1 MKIFI
6 CIIPS
11 FTPLSF
17 RACRGISLSP
27 LGPRPSKIIFR
38 APRPKNQFSSAIAMP
53 PHLSFRACRGISLAP
68 LGHRPKEFG
77 FSQGFAKN
85 QIPSAIA
92 MPPLKTRTNIVAG
105 GHYLFHLQRESR
117 TQSVWRCRWCHFLPT
132 CNSLPF
138 HLQRIQHAPK
148 TKTMRKRSWPRAE
161 GCTRL
166 PPTINVKVTK
176 VTRTASTFA
185 TPPPMYVQ
193 KNGLAARFWC
203 TYIV

>member
-1 MKIFI
+1 MRDDLKRDMAQIPLLFVCLLEFRWAI
-6 CIIPS
+6 ATPCALVIPS
-11 FTPLSF
+11 FTPF
-17 RACRGISLSP
+17 VIPSLSRN
-27 LGPRPSKIIFR
+27 LLVSAGP
-38 APRPKNQFSSAIAMP
+38 SAK
-53 PHLSFRACRGISLAP
+53 GIY
-68 LGHRPKEFG
+68 

-132 CNSLPF
+132 CNVLPF
-138 HLQRIQHAPK
+138 HLQRIQHAAK

-176 VTRTASTFA
+176 VARTASTFA

-193 KNGLAARFWC
+193 NNGLAARFWC
-203 TYIV
+203 TYIG